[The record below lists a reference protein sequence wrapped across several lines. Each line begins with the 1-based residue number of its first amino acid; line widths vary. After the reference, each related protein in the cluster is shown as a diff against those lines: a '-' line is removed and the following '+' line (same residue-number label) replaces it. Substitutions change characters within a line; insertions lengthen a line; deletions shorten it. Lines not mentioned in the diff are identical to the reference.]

1 MGSVRESLGLIRDAV
16 NPRNERATR
25 NAAARRAKLL
35 ALRGRSA
42 SRLMF
47 VPQRRSSSLAPAGW
61 RTVKRTPRHAH
72 VIIWL
77 DRGMPAPAE
86 RGDVDVVDLVTSSSP
101 WARFTPDG
109 WSPTQI
115 LLAAANSGLLNGY
128 ETATVVLDA
137 AKGEAAHA
145 LEACAD
151 PHVGG
156 VTRALVSSSSAHR
169 RWVRSVLRD
178 RQWETSGIAE
188 RRPESLN
195 LTCRAFLLQGLRGL
209 GMSPELVPDEFHFLT
224 LLATLAQ
231 AGDAPI
237 VESCEVRA
245 APQKRLHPRLVA
257 FYLPQFHITP
267 ENDEWWGPGFTEW
280 TNVASAIPNYPGH
293 FQPKLPEDLGFY
305 DLRLDGT
312 RSAQSR
318 LAKEAG
324 VEAFM
329 YYHYWFSGRRVLDL
343 PLDQHIKSDELEQPF
358 SIMWANENWTRS
370 WDGDT
375 RSVLLEQDYATV
387 PAERFIEDAL
397 PYLLH
402 DDYLTI
408 GGKKLVSVYR
418 PDSIPNFVSVLER
431 WRETVR
437 DHGLELFV
445 VGVEYGALEGPTRDC
460 LDGTMSFP
468 PHSKEYVGA
477 RGVSAKVSRRFN
489 GQLLSYWGMVRNDVE
504 RLPGKAADHFPG
516 VMTAWDN
523 TPRRQE
529 AAHLWV
535 GANPYLFRRWLL
547 ASAEAVAHRDDDER
561 VVFIN
566 AWNEWAEGA
575 MLEPSNEFG
584 HSYLQATRDVAS
596 S

>member
-1 MGSVRESLGLIRDAV
+1 MGSLRESLGLIRDAV
-16 NPRNERATR
+16 DPRIDRATR
-25 NAAARRAKLL
+25 GAAARRAKLL
-35 ALRGRSA
+35 AARGLST
-42 SRLMF
+42 SRLTF
-47 VPQRRSSSLAPAGW
+47 VPQRRTTALAPPAW
-61 RTVKRTPRHAH
+61 RTATWRPQRSH
-72 VIIWL
+72 VVVWL
-77 DRGMPAPAE
+77 DRDLRAPDVN
-86 RGDVDVVDLVTSSSP
+86 GDADLLDLATDSSP
-101 WARFTPDG
+101 WARLAPEG
-109 WSPTQI
+109 WSPAQV
-115 LLAAANSGLLNGY
+115 LLAAANVGLLNGY
-128 ETATVVLDA
+128 ESATVVVDGTQSETQLA
-137 AKGEAAHA
+137 R
-145 LEACAD
+145 EACSD

-156 VTRALVSSSSAHR
+156 VSSALISATPTDR
-169 RWVRSVLRD
+169 RWVRTVLRD
-178 RQWETSGIAE
+178 RQWETPDIAT
-188 RRPESLN
+188 RRPESMN

-209 GMSPELVPDEFHFLT
+209 GMSPDSLPGEAHLLT
-224 LLATLAQ
+224 LLATLAR
-231 AGDAPI
+231 AGAAPI
-237 VESCEVRA
+237 METREI
-245 APQKRLHPRLVA
+245 RLTAREPLRPRLVA
-257 FYLPQFHITP
+257 FYLPQFHITA
-267 ENDEWWGPGFTEW
+267 ENDQWWGPGFTEW
-280 TNVASAIPNYPGH
+280 TNVASAVPNYPGH

-489 GQLLSYWGMVRNDVE
+489 GQLLSYWGMVRHDIR
-504 RLPGKAADHFPG
+504 RLQDIADRHFPG

-529 AAHLWV
+529 SAHLWV
-535 GANPYLFRRWLL
+535 GANPYLYRRWLL
-547 ASAEAVAHRDDDER
+547 AAAEAVSER
-561 VVFIN
+561 TVHERIVFIN

-575 MLEPSNEFG
+575 VLEPSNEFG
-584 HSYLQATRDVAS
+584 HAYLQATRDVAS
-596 S
+596 A